1 MNDCPEIL
9 LCETELRR
17 ILKEKRSGKN
27 KALGNENL
35 TYKVRIASLLHQ
47 PDTNRYTHTHTH
59 TLITTLICCLQDY
72 LFHVYSQLEQS
83 YHKEMKT
90 VSAEGQELL
99 SVKILPC
106 QTPRSQLNPHAIF
119 VWIRGMLEGK
129 KNVLI
134 ISRSL
139 RCIYLTNYA
148 LKVCRRLIAQRLEW
162 KVYVT
167 LNNKA

>member
-9 LCETELRR
+9 LHETELRWV
-17 ILKEKRSGKN
+17 LKGKRSGKN

-47 PDTNRYTHTHTH
+47 PDTNRYTHTH

-129 KNVLI
+129 KMF
-134 ISRSL
+134 SSSL
-139 RCIYLTNYA
+139 DPWDVFIWQIMLSKFVEGWSHRG
-148 LKVCRRLIAQRLEW
+148 W